1 MHKLFISIIMLSIF
15 CSCSKQIQPKV
26 ISGDKLLI
34 VNADDL
40 CMNDETS
47 NAIIDAYRNGI
58 VTSTSAFVTFA
69 EPVSALKRIHSED
82 PDLPIGIH
90 LNITEGKPLLPA
102 GEIPSLV
109 DKNGNFF
116 SPDQIMSKLPDMKI
130 EDVRKELNAQVQLF
144 ISSGV
149 PLDHINCHHHIT
161 ALYTPFHSVMREICL
176 QYNVPM
182 RNPVPYSIYK
192 KMNVNKGSGGA
203 SAAKEMIVYGLLHPF
218 KSFPMMKVM
227 GPAAFIEQEKI
238 NNEAGIKMPDWFI
251 DSFFENASV
260 SDLNSI
266 IMQLPNGVSEIM
278 CHPGR
283 AGEVK
288 VLSDPDVKTTLEKSQ
303 VRLVKFDTIK

>member
-1 MHKLFISIIMLSIF
+1 MLSIF
-15 CSCSKQIQPKV
+15 CSCSKRPTTEV

-47 NAIIDAYRNGI
+47 NAIIGVPKWYYKYQR
-58 VTSTSAFVTFA
+58 FVTFGTR
-69 EPVSALKRIHSED
+69 VWLKRIHSEN

-161 ALYTPFHSVMREICL
+161 ALYTPFHSVM
-176 QYNVPM
+176 
-182 RNPVPYSIYK
+182 
-192 KMNVNKGSGGA
+192 
-203 SAAKEMIVYGLLHPF
+203 
-218 KSFPMMKVM
+218 
-227 GPAAFIEQEKI
+227 
-238 NNEAGIKMPDWFI
+238 
-251 DSFFENASV
+251 
-260 SDLNSI
+260 
-266 IMQLPNGVSEIM
+266 
-278 CHPGR
+278 
-283 AGEVK
+283 
-288 VLSDPDVKTTLEKSQ
+288 
-303 VRLVKFDTIK
+303 